1 MPNLLEVAHSMV
13 SSILPSWVCIPGVQR
28 GELHGLET
36 VFSYEEQGH
45 DNMAIKIG
53 MIFTGILL
61 LLLRFV

>member
-13 SSILPSWVCIPGVQR
+13 SSILPSWVCIPGVKT
-28 GELHGLET
+28 GELNGLET
-36 VFSYEEQGH
+36 VFSYEEKGQ